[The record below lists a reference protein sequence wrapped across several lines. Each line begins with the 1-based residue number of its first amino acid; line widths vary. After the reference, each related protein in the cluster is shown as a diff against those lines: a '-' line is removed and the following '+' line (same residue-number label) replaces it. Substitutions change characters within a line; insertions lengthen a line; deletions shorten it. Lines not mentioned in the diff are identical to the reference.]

1 MLTISVKGRVLDY
14 SRVVGGRAFRGITYA
29 TLGDG
34 NDVFIITR
42 DTYGSEILKTTI
54 GLEIDDEEEILSFSK
69 INKGIFD
76 HSWPTCAAFN
86 NGKLYVT
93 DELKNCVTVFNTEGQ
108 FIKEFGSLGNNTGS
122 FDRPSGIA
130 IDSDNNIFV
139 SDTLYHRIQKFSYE
153 GEFILQFGSH
163 GPKEGQ
169 LDSPWGMSLDRSGD
183 LLVVDHLNN
192 RVQKF
197 SSDGEYRDTF
207 GNKGTK
213 AEILDHPTDI
223 AVDMDGDIYVSDWA
237 NDRIQIFDENGTH
250 ITAVFGAAIEL
261 SKWQRQYVGG
271 NPDVYKARRRVAT
284 LEPEKH
290 FALPVGVTY
299 DVEKSRLLVVDS
311 QRWRIQ
317 IFNKLTN
324 YSDPQFNI

>member
-1 MLTISVKGRVLDY
+1 M
-14 SRVVGGRAFRGITYA
+14 
-29 TLGDG
+29 
-34 NDVFIITR
+34 
-42 DTYGSEILKTTI
+42 
-54 GLEIDDEEEILSFSK
+54 
-69 INKGIFD
+69 
-76 HSWPTCAAFN
+76 
-86 NGKLYVT
+86 
-93 DELKNCVTVFNTEGQ
+93 
-108 FIKEFGSLGNNTGS
+108 
-122 FDRPSGIA
+122 
-130 IDSDNNIFV
+130 
-139 SDTLYHRIQKFSYE
+139 
-153 GEFILQFGSH
+153 
-163 GPKEGQ
+163 
-169 LDSPWGMSLDRSGD
+169 
-183 LLVVDHLNN
+183 VVDHLNN

-284 LEPEKH
+284 LEPERH

-317 IFNKLTN
+317 IFNKITN